1 MQQKSTKTAPV
12 PIDDATELREHMLT
26 LVRHIDRLEA
36 HEGRDG
42 ESLPQSCA
50 RALMVLLDYHHASEE
65 PTLSDL
71 VELLDIDKSNV
82 TRLCQRM
89 GEAGHIEVRRDPQDR
104 RAKRVSLSE
113 DGLRLARY
121 VNRESLQRF
130 EEIIQQ
136 FDFEDRARLLGHL
149 ERLNEVIDPG

>member
-1 MQQKSTKTAPV
+1 MQQKSSKTAPV
-12 PIDDATELREHMLT
+12 PIDDASELRVQLLT
-26 LVRHIDRLEA
+26 LMRHVDSLEE
-36 HEGRDG
+36 HEGHDG
-42 ESLPQSCA
+42 ESLPSSHA
-50 RALMVLLDYHHASEE
+50 RALMVLLDYHHAEEE

-89 GEAGHIEVRRDPQDR
+89 DEAGHIEVRRDPQDR

-113 DGLRLARY
+113 DGLLLARY
-121 VNRESLQRF
+121 VNHESLQRF

-136 FDFEDRARLLGHL
+136 FDFQERHHLLERLK
-149 ERLNEVIDPG
+149 RLNEVLSEA